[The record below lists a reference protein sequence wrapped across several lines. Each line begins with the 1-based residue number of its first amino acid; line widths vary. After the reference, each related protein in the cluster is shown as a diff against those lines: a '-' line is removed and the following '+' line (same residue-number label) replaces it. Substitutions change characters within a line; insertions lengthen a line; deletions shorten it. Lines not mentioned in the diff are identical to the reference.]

1 MKAVVLGC
9 ALLLC
14 LSTPVQAYHG
24 EAALDVA
31 RSAGSDFAAQR
42 AAIARDLAD
51 GETYAELSAAA
62 RAEVVAS
69 LDAMQALLGQSGSV
83 DAMPPQL
90 RVELFNAQEKVNTLL
105 TQAAEDSRRVC
116 TRERRVGSNF
126 VVSSCQT
133 VAERRRQQ
141 EAGADALR
149 QGSLTPA
156 SVLGD

>member
-14 LSTPVQAYHG
+14 LSAPVRAANG
-24 EAALDVA
+24 VTALDVT
-31 RSAGSDFAAQR
+31 RSAGAGFDAQR
-42 AAIARDLAD
+42 AAITRDLAD
-51 GETYAELSAAA
+51 GETYAELSASA
-62 RAEVVAS
+62 RAEVVAA
-69 LDAMQALLGQSGSV
+69 LDAMQGLLAESGTIE
-83 DAMPPQL
+83 AMPPAQ

-116 TRERRVGSNF
+116 KRERRVGSNF
-126 VVSSCQT
+126 VVSTCQT